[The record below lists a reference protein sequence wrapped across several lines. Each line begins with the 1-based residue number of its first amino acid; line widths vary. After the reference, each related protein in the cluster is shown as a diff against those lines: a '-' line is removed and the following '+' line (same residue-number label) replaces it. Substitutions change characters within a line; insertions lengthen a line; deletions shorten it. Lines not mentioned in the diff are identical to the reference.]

1 MIYNNTI
8 IMNIQRERLIAQ
20 VGNELLLLHS
30 KLIL

>member
-20 VGNELLLLHS
+20 VGNELLLLYS
-30 KLIL
+30 